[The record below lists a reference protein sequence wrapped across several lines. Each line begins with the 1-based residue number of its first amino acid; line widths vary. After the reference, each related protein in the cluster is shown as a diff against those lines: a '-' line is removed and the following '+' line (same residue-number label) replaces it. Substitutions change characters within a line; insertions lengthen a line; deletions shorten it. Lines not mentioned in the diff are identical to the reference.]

1 MRFILGLIWKYQK
14 FQISWLKNLLNLV
27 RTMQQW
33 MKQKRGKIKAEWLFC
48 VLQAFIFPLNTT
60 KLALVLTIMHIST
73 ENQPHFVI
81 CNIKHY
87 SYYTTAMI
95 NHRLKSAT
103 VSFYFE
109 KFNPYWMVL
118 KQINITYFSLHDRLW
133 LYWALHPVREP
144 TLCGRSL
151 SLSIR
156 QRSPWREEINRQMKF
171 FKCDINFTMGVLS
184 FKIFNFSYWNEF

>member
-60 KLALVLTIMHIST
+60 QLALVLTIMHIST

-118 KQINITYFSLHDRLW
+118 KHELTLHISACTTASDCTEHC
-133 LYWALHPVREP
+133 ALFGNQHCVDGHCHCPFDNVLP
-144 TLCGRSL
+144 GGR
-151 SLSIR
+151 
-156 QRSPWREEINRQMKF
+156 K
-171 FKCDINFTMGVLS
+171 
-184 FKIFNFSYWNEF
+184 